1 MSQKPLSKMTLT
13 IDDQKWIKLLFDRQ
27 DETYEKIL
35 ADTFNIRD
43 AELTK
48 ALAEVI
54 ENQNKFLLDAIEK
67 QNKLITGVQVS
78 LAEITLRLDSIEKR
92 LDDGDIRFA
101 LLERYASLPHSILR
115 AIVAIFIGLALGWGL
130 HSII

>member
-1 MSQKPLSKMTLT
+1 MTKKPLSKMTLT

-27 DETYEKIL
+27 DEVHEKLL
-35 ADTFNIRD
+35 ADAFDLRD
-43 AELTK
+43 KELTK

-54 ENQNKFLLDAIEK
+54 EQQNKFLFDAIEK

-78 LAEITLRLDSIEKR
+78 LAEITMRLDSIEKR

-101 LLERYASLPHSILR
+101 LLERYASLPHTILR
-115 AIVAIFIGLALGWGL
+115 SVVAIAIGLATGWIL
-130 HSII
+130 HSLI